1 MALRKDDT
9 HKSRSVTSFLSETH
23 KLALRAA
30 MSSRARTAR
39 CRDVAT
45 AAQVRGNVHNHRAI
59 HHNRHICKRV
69 HNTTRA
75 ASPAR
80 RHPRAHTATAT
91 AAARRRRRYAR
102 PAHIT
107 SARPLTPRVP
117 PPTLGVYS
125 TNLAPVDAAAHAR
138 TTTCDRPPLTPLT
151 PRAAVAAPQP
161 PLARA
166 HRAPPPTPPRS
177 QSPLPMG
184 RSHCVVPT
192 AYTHP
197 SPASHTHALPHA
209 KPERS
214 PPLPARVAASTCSAD
229 AHPYAKPTPNRG
241 LAHLHHR
248 HRQPAAAAASRA
260 NHTRAPCA
268 RDSPRARAT
277 PQATA
282 SLAVACCHD
291 NDMWAR
297 AIRRS

>member
-1 MALRKDDT
+1 MLRQR
-9 HKSRSVTSFLSETH
+9 HRCVVTSTTTAPSNKTATYASAYTTPHAQHLQHDAT
-23 KLALRAA
+23 
-30 MSSRARTAR
+30 RARTPQPQPQPRA
-39 CRDVAT
+39 DAAAT
-45 AAQVRGNVHNHRAI
+45 PDPRI
-59 HHNRHICKRV
+59 SP
-69 HNTTRA
+69 TRA
-75 ASPAR
+75 LTR
-80 RHPRAHTATAT
+80 R
-91 AAARRRRRYAR
+91 AR
-102 PAHIT
+102 P
-107 SARPLTPRVP
+107 PP

-197 SPASHTHALPHA
+197 SPASHIHALPHA

-214 PPLPARVAASTCSAD
+214 PPLPARAAASTRIAD

-248 HRQPAAAAASRA
+248 RRQPAAAAASRVH
-260 NHTRAPCA
+260 HTRTPCA